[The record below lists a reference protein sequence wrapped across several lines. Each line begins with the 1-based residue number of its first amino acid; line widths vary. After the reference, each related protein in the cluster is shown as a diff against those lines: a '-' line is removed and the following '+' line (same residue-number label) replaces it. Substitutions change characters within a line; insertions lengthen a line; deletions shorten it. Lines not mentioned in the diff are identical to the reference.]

1 MLNPASW
8 VRKLFA
14 QAGIAGVYDAIS
26 ASQGKDSSHLT
37 NEQAAKALI
46 ELLSGTG
53 AVELPALPQ
62 AGPPAAPS
70 APQLP
75 PAPAGGQAALTE
87 PPKRG
92 PGRPRKY
99 LEPPQT

>member
-1 MLNPASW
+1 MFNPASW
-8 VRKLFA
+8 VRKIFA
-14 QAGIAGVYDAIS
+14 QAGVAGFYDAIS
-26 ASQGKDSSHLT
+26 AAQGIDSSHLT

-46 ELLSGTG
+46 DLLSGAG

-62 AGPPAAPS
+62 AGQPAAHP
-70 APQLP
+70 APQLT
-75 PAPAGGQAALTE
+75 PAPTSGQGALAE

-99 LEPPQT
+99 QEPPQE